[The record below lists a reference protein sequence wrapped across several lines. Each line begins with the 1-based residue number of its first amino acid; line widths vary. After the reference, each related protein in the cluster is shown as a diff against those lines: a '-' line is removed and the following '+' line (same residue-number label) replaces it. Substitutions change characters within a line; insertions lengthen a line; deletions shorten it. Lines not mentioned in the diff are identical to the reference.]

1 MAMPSRL
8 ESQIDDTARDVWQGC
23 FMGVEMLALL
33 LAKAIAPVLAGRLA
47 GAVLPQD
54 RVSRWLGRDPA
65 RLGLRAALREAL
77 TEFQDRHPAASRDFF
92 DEVFLTS
99 PSVAVLLARC
109 VPPGTPPE
117 PAELA
122 GLYVDHL
129 GPGYDR
135 SNAVNRA
142 TPMAADFLDTF
153 RKHLRHKP
161 AFRPFFDSAD
171 ADTMNASLAQIL
183 DNLPDLL
190 AQLDQAPQRLR
201 LHIKPVTT
209 FREQRTAFF
218 VGREFVMNAVDER
231 LLDLPS
237 GYLLI
242 DGPPGIG
249 KSAVMAE
256 LVRIRDYVHHF
267 NVATDG
273 IRTPD
278 QFLRN
283 VCAQLIAR
291 YKLPYDELP
300 PDAGR
305 DAGFLDV
312 LLRDAVVTAAAQD
325 DLPVVLVV
333 DALDEAEEPYGP
345 DYRAGVN
352 RLKLPAT
359 LPDGVVVLASI
370 RTGVPDLLTVARR
383 AEPTRLRWD
392 DPLNLADVQTYTETF
407 LDRKA
412 EVMGHRLAEWGT
424 TESEFTAG
432 VVAHSEGNF
441 MYLVNLL
448 EGIAAGSIRKETF
461 GGLDGLP
468 TGLMEY
474 YVRHWRAMRDADA
487 ERFEHM
493 QRPVVCMLAVSP
505 GAVTA
510 AKVAEWISNSGVF
523 SPVPVR
529 EVDRVLKEWRQ
540 FFNQEP
546 GNPPR
551 WRIYHTSF
559 LSFLAERAE
568 DVNLQEYREASVAA
582 TKAKIRWDA

>member
-1 MAMPSRL
+1 
-8 ESQIDDTARDVWQGC
+8 
-23 FMGVEMLALL
+23 MGIEALALL
-33 LAKAIAPVLAGRLA
+33 LAQAILPILADRLA
-47 GAVLPQD
+47 TAALPQE

-65 RLGLRAALREAL
+65 RLGLRTALREAL
-77 TEFQDRHPAASRDFF
+77 VELQARYPAETEGFF
-92 DEVFLTS
+92 DEGFLTS
-99 PSVAVLLARC
+99 RAVVVLLARC
-109 VPPGTPPE
+109 VPPGMPPE
-117 PAELA
+117 ASELA
-122 GLYVDHL
+122 NLYVDHL
-129 GPGYDR
+129 GLTCDR
-135 SNAVNRA
+135 SAVVSGVG
-142 TPMAADFLDTF
+142 PLAADFLDTF

-171 ADTMNASLAQIL
+171 ADAMQASLAQIL
-183 DNLPDLL
+183 ERLPDLL
-190 AQLDQAPQRLR
+190 ARLDQAPQRLR

-209 FREQRTAFF
+209 FRERRTAFF
-218 VGREFVMNAVDER
+218 VGREFVMNAIDER
-231 LLDLPS
+231 LLDLSS

-249 KSAVMAE
+249 KSAIMAE
-256 LVRIRDYVHHF
+256 LVRTRDYVHHF

-283 VCAQLIAR
+283 VCAQLIVR
-291 YKLPYDELP
+291 YKLPYSELP

-312 LLRDAVVTAAAQD
+312 LLRDATAAAAVQE

-333 DALDEAEEPYGP
+333 DALDEAEEP
-345 DYRAGVN
+345 DTHAGVN

-359 LPDGVVVLASI
+359 LPGGVVVVVSI
-370 RTGVPDLLTVARR
+370 RAGVPDLLTVADR
-383 AEPTRLRWD
+383 AEPIGLRWD
-392 DPLNLADVQTYTETF
+392 DPRNLADVQKYTETF
-407 LDRKA
+407 LERQA
-412 EVMGHRLAEWGT
+412 EVMQHRLVEWKASAPEFV
-424 TESEFTAG
+424 ES

-448 EGIAAGSIRKETF
+448 DGIAAGSITKETF
-461 GGLDGLP
+461 GGLEGLP
-468 TGLMEY
+468 TGLMDY
-474 YVRHWRAMRDADA
+474 YAGHWRAMRDADV
-487 ERFEHM
+487 ERFERV

-523 SPVPVR
+523 APVPVT

-546 GNPPR
+546 GDPPR

-559 LSFLAERAE
+559 LTFLADRAD
-568 DVNLQEYREASVAA
+568 DVNLQEFREASVAA
-582 TKAKIRWDA
+582 TGSKIQWDA